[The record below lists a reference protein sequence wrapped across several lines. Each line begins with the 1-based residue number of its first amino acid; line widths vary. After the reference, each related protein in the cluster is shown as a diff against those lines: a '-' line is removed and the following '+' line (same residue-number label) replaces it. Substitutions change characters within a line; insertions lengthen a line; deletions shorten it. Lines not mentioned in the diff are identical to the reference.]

1 MSGGSVVTTMSEAA
15 EPAEVAPWP
24 PPPPISTTDGAPPP
38 RLAHEPALDGIRGFA
53 MAVILCYHA
62 AIVDD
67 LPWLHRWSSGGF
79 LSVSAF
85 FTLSGFLITT
95 LLVLEHQATGRI
107 SFGRFW
113 SRRFRR
119 LLPALLLTL
128 ICVAALAPIVGESAA
143 LGSLRAELLSA
154 AGYVINWQS
163 IFTRSDYAATFA
175 TAQSPLKHL
184 WSVSIE
190 EQWYLLLPVLVAAVL
205 CLARRSRL
213 MLGVAFGVLAVV
225 SVALSWILGDGH
237 YSNRVYLGT
246 DTRFA
251 EMAIGGLLATAT
263 AGRFAPS
270 VAASRPS
277 WVRRIIDLSTFGV
290 FGAGIWLWVTADI
303 RGDFPYRGGLA
314 IHALGVCAVIYAA
327 MHKGTLVNRVL
338 RFTPFA
344 SLGKVSYG
352 AYLLHWPILL
362 WLTPKRLH
370 LPAGWTAVV
379 QITLVV
385 VLAQISY
392 RFYEAPIRVGTRVL
406 SWRRIAL
413 PVVGASA
420 LLMLTVLL
428 PEPDPSRVTA
438 LETTDAASVSD
449 LAESNRLVTAGGSDN
464 GLDVSTTTT
473 FGSPVATAPAPPPPV
488 RIMVIGDSFAMSLVP
503 GMRDL
508 AEVRSDFGFLNAAL
522 VGCGFG
528 RGGRNRGIGLD
539 VAYSKECRQRD
550 TWLLGALGYY
560 RPDVVVAAGG
570 MWDTTDRKPQGFGSW
585 THIGDPEYDAFLA
598 AEIRHIADLV
608 QGGGA
613 GLVWL
618 NAPNWNPVYTPANF
632 MGRGPYPEADP
643 ARSVRYNEVLTATL
657 AGRSRTQLLD
667 LRGFLQSLPGG
678 DLAPDVRADGV
689 HLTQAGTRTVAQWL
703 VPQLIAT
710 GQASPVAP
718 ADSTAPPSGDALIP
732 TTGG

>member
-1 MSGGSVVTTMSEAA
+1 
-15 EPAEVAPWP
+15 
-24 PPPPISTTDGAPPP
+24 
-38 RLAHEPALDGIRGFA
+38 

-95 LLVLEHQATGRI
+95 LLILEREASGRI

-128 ICVAALAPIVGESAA
+128 IGVSVLAPIVGDDAA

-154 AGYVINWQS
+154 AGYVINWHS
-163 IFTRSDYAATFA
+163 IFTKSDYAATFA

-205 CLARRSRL
+205 GLARRSRL
-213 MLGVAFGVLAVV
+213 MLGVAFGVLAVA
-225 SVALSWILGDGH
+225 SVALSWVLGDGH

-251 EMAIGGLLATAT
+251 EMALGGLLATVT
-263 AGRFAPS
+263 AGRFAPR
-270 VAASRPS
+270 VATARPT
-277 WVRRIIDLSTFGV
+277 WARRGVDLATFGV
-290 FGAGIWLWVTADI
+290 FVAGIWLWVTADI

-314 IHALGVCAVIYAA
+314 IHAVGVCAVIYAA
-327 MHKGTLVNRVL
+327 MHQGTLVNRVL
-338 RFTPFA
+338 RFAPFA

-352 AYLLHWPILL
+352 AYLFHWPVLL
-362 WLTPKRLH
+362 WLTPSRMG

-385 VLAQISY
+385 VAAQISY
-392 RFYEAPIRVGTRVL
+392 RFYEAPIRVGARVL
-406 SWRRIAL
+406 SWRRLLL
-413 PVVGASA
+413 PAAGVSA
-420 LLMLTVLL
+420 LVMLALLL
-428 PEPDPSRVTA
+428 PDPDPSRVTA
-438 LETTDAASVSD
+438 LETTDAASIGD
-449 LAESNRLVTAGGSDN
+449 LAGSNRLVTAGNARSGSD
-464 GLDVSTTTT
+464 VSSTTTVDST
-473 FGSPVATAPAPPPPV
+473 VATAPPPPPPV

-508 AEVRSDFGFLNAAL
+508 AEVRSDFGFLNGAL

-539 VAYSKECRQRD
+539 VSYSKECRQRD
-550 TWLLGALGYY
+550 AWLLGALDYY

-570 MWDTTDRKPQGFGSW
+570 MWDITDRKPPGFQSW
-585 THIGDPEYDAFLA
+585 THVGDPGYDAFLTT
-598 AEIRHIADLV
+598 EIRHVADLV

-613 GLVWL
+613 SLVWL

-643 ARSVRYNEVLTATL
+643 ARSVRYNEVLVAAL
-657 AGRSRTQLLD
+657 AGRSKTQLLD
-667 LRGFLQSLPGG
+667 LRSFLQSLPGG

-689 HLTQAGTRTVAQWL
+689 HLTQTSTRTVAQWL

-710 GQASPVAP
+710 GRASPVAP
-718 ADSTAPPSGDALIP
+718 ADSKAPPSGDALIP